1 MSGPAEVELAAN
13 RDRRLER
20 FAAAV
25 METAK
30 ARMGDASYRL
40 IEAFI
45 ASKGD
50 TKEFFSRP
58 VGKTVARGR

>member
-1 MSGPAEVELAAN
+1 
-13 RDRRLER
+13 LER